1 MKKSTEK
8 NAAETTA
15 KFVIPETYW
24 HKFVVGNKVANLMH
38 GDGQE
43 TIDCLTTIEDGLC
56 EACKDEDDPKIRRAF
71 EYSLGKVH
79 EALAAYRDAFY
90 SLRKEGF

>member
-24 HKFVVGNKVANLMH
+24 HKFVVGNKVAEP
-38 GDGQE
+38 D
-43 TIDCLTTIEDGLC
+43 
-56 EACKDEDDPKIRRAF
+56 ARRRAGNHRL
-71 EYSLGKVH
+71 SDNH
-79 EALAAYRDAFY
+79 
-90 SLRKEGF
+90 